1 MGAGDA
7 ATTTMDGAEPR
18 QPLLTGQVVCFLICA
33 VVSMTSFF
41 LLLSVVPLYASGG
54 DESSV
59 AAGLT
64 TGAMMLATVITEFFT
79 TGFLTRFGY
88 RVGLATGIVLLG
100 APPLLLPLSDAL
112 PLILLVSLI
121 RGVGLAI
128 TVVAGTSL
136 AAALSPA
143 GRRGE
148 MLGVYGLAISVPA
161 IVALPAG
168 VWLSEEIGF
177 TAVFLLSALFVPV
190 ALLATAYFQAPHPK
204 SAQGSHNLL
213 VALRWPGIAT
223 QTMIFI
229 STTIAAGVFVT
240 FLPLA
245 VDGDS
250 AGIAALGLLAQSA
263 TSAVSRWAIGRA
275 ADRYGAGRLLVP
287 TMAVTALGAACLIAV
302 DSSVAVVLGMALFGV
317 GYGGAQSVTL
327 MLMFERAPRNEID
340 RVSSVWNLA
349 FDGGLG
355 IGAVGFGYLTAA
367 TGYPWGFAVI
377 ALILFAA
384 VGLSVVDVRE
394 ARFGSQRL
402 SENPA

>member
-1 MGAGDA
+1 MAGDDA
-7 ATTTMDGAEPR
+7 ATTTIDGAGPR
-18 QPLLTGQVVCFLICA
+18 QPLLTRQVVWFLICA

-64 TGAMMLATVITEFFT
+64 TGAMMLATVVSEFFT
-79 TGFLTRFGY
+79 TGFLIRFGY
-88 RVGLATGIVLLG
+88 RIGLATGIVLLG

-112 PLILLVSLI
+112 PLILLVSLV

-136 AAALSPA
+136 AAALSPE

-148 MLGVYGLAISVPA
+148 MLGVYGIGVSVPA
-161 IVALPAG
+161 IAALPAG

-177 TAVFLLSALFVPV
+177 TAVFLLSAVFMPV
-190 ALLATAYFQAPHPK
+190 ALLACAYFRAPHPETEK
-204 SAQGSHNLL
+204 GSHNLL
-213 VALRWPGIAT
+213 VALRWPGIAA
-223 QTMIFI
+223 QTVIFTT
-229 STTIAAGVFVT
+229 TTIAAGVFVT

-245 VDGDS
+245 VEGDS
-250 AGIAALGLLAQSA
+250 SGIAALGLLAQA
-263 TSAVSRWAIGRA
+263 LTAAVSRWAIGRA

-287 TMAVTALGAACLIAV
+287 AMAVTALGAACLIAV
-302 DSSVAVVLGMALFGV
+302 GSSAAVILGMALFGL

-327 MLMFERAPRNEID
+327 MLMFERAPSNEID

-355 IGAVGFGYLTAA
+355 IGAVSFGYLTAA
-367 TGYPWGFAVI
+367 TGYPWGFAGI
-377 ALILFAA
+377 ALVLVAA
-384 VGLSVVDVRE
+384 VGLSAADGRE

>member
-1 MGAGDA
+1 MGGGDV
-7 ATTTMDGAEPR
+7 TTTSEGRTERR
-18 QPLLTGQVVCFLICA
+18 QPLLTAQVAWFLVYA

-54 DESSV
+54 DEGSV

-64 TGAMMLATVITEFFT
+64 TGAMMLATVVSEFFT

-88 RVGLATGIVLLG
+88 RLGLAAGILLLG
-100 APPLLLPLSDAL
+100 VPPLLLPLSDAL
-112 PLILLVSLI
+112 PLILLVSLV

-136 AAALSPA
+136 AAALSPP

-148 MLGVYGLAISVPA
+148 MLGVYGLGVSVPA
-161 IVALPAG
+161 IAALPAG

-177 TAVFLLSALFVPV
+177 TAVFLLSAVFVPV
-190 ALLATAYFQAPHPK
+190 ALLACVSFRAPHPE
-204 SAQGSHNLL
+204 SDRGDHNLL
-213 VALRWPGIAT
+213 VALRWPGIAA
-223 QTMIFI
+223 QTAIFVT
-229 STTIAAGVFVT
+229 TTIAAGVFVT

-245 VDGDS
+245 VGEDS
-250 AGIAALGLLAQSA
+250 SGIAALGLLAQSA

-275 ADRYGAGRLLVP
+275 ADRCGAGRLLVP

-302 DSSVAVVLGMALFGV
+302 GSSAAVVAGMALFGV

-327 MLMFERAPRNEID
+327 MLMFERAPSNEID

-355 IGAVGFGYLTAA
+355 IGAVAFGYLTAA
-367 TGYPWGFAVI
+367 TGYPWGFAGI
-377 ALILFAA
+377 ALVLVAA
-384 VGLSVVDVRE
+384 VGLSVADGRQ
-394 ARFGSQRL
+394 ARLGSRRL
-402 SENPA
+402 SGTPA

>member
-1 MGAGDA
+1 MARVEGAASDMEEA
-7 ATTTMDGAEPR
+7 RRP
-18 QPLLTGQVVCFLICA
+18 QSLLTGQVVWFLICA

-64 TGAMMLATVITEFFT
+64 TGAMMLTTVVAEFFT
-79 TGFLTRFGY
+79 AGFLVRFGY
-88 RVGLATGIVLLG
+88 RRGLAAGILLLG

-112 PLILLVSLI
+112 PLILLVSLV

-136 AAALSPA
+136 AAALSPE

-148 MLGVYGLAISVPA
+148 MLGVYGLGVSVPA

-177 TAVFLLSALFVPV
+177 TAVFLLSAVFVPV
-190 ALLATAYFQAPHPK
+190 ALLACARFDAPHPE
-204 SAQGSHNLL
+204 SEPGSHNLL
-213 VALRWPGIAT
+213 VALRWPGIAS
-223 QTMIFI
+223 QTIIFTT
-229 STTIAAGVFVT
+229 TTIAAGVFVT

-250 AGIAALGLLAQSA
+250 SKIAALGLLAQSA
-263 TSAVSRWAIGRA
+263 TAAVSRWAIGRA

-287 TMAVTALGAACLIAV
+287 TMAITALGAACLIAV
-302 DSSVAVVLGMALFGV
+302 HSSAAVILGMALFGV

-327 MLMFERAPRNEID
+327 MLMFERAPSNEID

-355 IGAVGFGYLTAA
+355 IGAVVFGYFTAA
-367 TGYPWGFAVI
+367 TGYPWGFAGITLV
-377 ALILFAA
+377 LLAA
-384 VGLSVVDVRE
+384 VGFSVVDSRE
-394 ARFGSQRL
+394 ARFGSRRL
-402 SENPA
+402 SETPA